1 MSFISGGGPSFDYLK
16 ILSKYVKKV
25 IINPE
30 YLKFEEPLINK
41 ECKTEYLFLN
51 YGIKF
56 NLLKSFSNLF
66 INIKRLRVCRMFLK
80 PHKS

>member
-1 MSFISGGGPSFDYLK
+1 MSFISGGEPSFDYLK
-16 ILSKYVKKV
+16 IVSKYVKNV

-30 YLKFEEPLINK
+30 YLKFEEALINK

-56 NLLKSFSNLF
+56 NVLKSLSNVF
-66 INIKRLRVCRMFLK
+66 INIKILNVRRMFLK
-80 PHKS
+80 PH